1 MRHLWTQRLVSRG
14 PWPGGVFKFA
24 AGSEASEQGI
34 ILSDNVNKELW
45 KFERELL
52 GTDVQRR

>member
-1 MRHLWTQRLVSRG
+1 MRHLRTQRLVSHG

-34 ILSDNVNKELW
+34 ILSDNVNKELG
-45 KFERELL
+45 KLERELL
-52 GTDVQRR
+52 GTDVQCR